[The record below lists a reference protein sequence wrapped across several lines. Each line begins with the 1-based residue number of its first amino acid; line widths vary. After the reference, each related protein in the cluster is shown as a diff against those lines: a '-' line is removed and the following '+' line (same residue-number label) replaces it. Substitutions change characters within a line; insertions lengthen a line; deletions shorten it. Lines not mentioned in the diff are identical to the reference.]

1 MTNWDEF
8 DPLRLGAVLA
18 LELRQ
23 RYPTK
28 WEPAGLKRLLADR
41 AVLRRHPGGPAARS
55 RSCRAWDAEV
65 SEFQRVRSRYFLY

>member
-1 MTNWDEF
+1 LVTNWDEF

-23 RYPTK
+23 CYPTK

-41 AVLRRHPGGPAARS
+41 ASYDDILAGRPLGEIMS
-55 RSCRAWDAEV
+55 RWDAEV
-65 SEFQRVRSRYFLY
+65 SEFQRVRSRYLLY